1 MEFERRYTAELRAEG
16 RRLTGVVMKYGDV
29 SPSHRE
35 RFEPGALRMAESIH
49 LDWNHDPERAVA
61 WFPGGGLAIEN
72 GRDSVT
78 MRAELPPIPAADKA
92 IAEIKAGRAN
102 GLSVEFRAVKERRDG
117 DIRVIE
123 DAILSGIGI
132 VKAPSYGGS
141 RVEARRRSGRTM
153 RATIPAGRSVECRCS
168 GAECK
173 FAKMVKEGM
182 EQAFNSAFR
191 QFEREVVAGFG
202 SYDMPLASA
211 SSGTLRG
218 RILGNGDGEV
228 EIDLPADSVGAATL
242 AAHEA
247 AGVIV
252 RPHIDAAAAES
263 TVEGGTRIYE
273 TMPIRAFLVSATDA
287 REGLASAG
295 AGADTRGAGARQ
307 RAAPAGVAEV
317 AVTLTA
323 AELAEAVGVD
333 ETLGT
338 RLLAV
343 AAALV
348 TRYAPDAP
356 DAVANEAAIR
366 TAGWLAE
373 QPSAAITSE
382 TEGDIRTSYAPTM
395 LSALRHSGAM
405 ALLSAWKIRRAGQI

>member
-1 MEFERRYTAELRAEG
+1 MERRTFGTELRAEG
-16 RRLTGVVMKYGDV
+16 RRLSGVVMKYGDV

-35 RFEPGALRMAESIH
+35 RFEPGALRMAPAVP
-49 LDWNHDPERAVA
+49 LNLFHDPERAIA
-61 WFPGGGLAIEN
+61 WMPGGGLTLAN
-72 GRDSVT
+72 GRDALT
-78 MRAELPPIPAADKA
+78 MRAELPPIPAAERALD
-92 IAEIKAGRAN
+92 EIKAGRVG

-153 RATIPAGRSVECRCS
+153 RARIPADRSVECRCS

-173 FAKMVKEGM
+173 FARMAAEGM
-182 EQAFNSAFR
+182 QEAFDKAFR
-191 QFEREVVAGFG
+191 QFENEVIAGFG

-218 RILGNGDGEV
+218 RILGNGDGEI

-252 RPHIDAAAAES
+252 RPHIDAAGAVS
-263 TVEGGTRIYE
+263 TVEGETRVYQ

-287 REGLASAG
+287 REGWPAPALVPTAEELASAD
-295 AGADTRGAGARQ
+295 APRQ
-307 RAAPAGVAEV
+307 RRAW
-317 AVTLTA
+317 
-323 AELAEAVGVD
+323 
-333 ETLGT
+333 
-338 RLLAV
+338 R
-343 AAALV
+343 
-348 TRYAPDAP
+348 
-356 DAVANEAAIR
+356 
-366 TAGWLAE
+366 WL
-373 QPSAAITSE
+373 
-382 TEGDIRTSYAPTM
+382 
-395 LSALRHSGAM
+395 
-405 ALLSAWKIRRAGQI
+405 

>member
-1 MEFERRYTAELRAEG
+1 MEFERRLSGLELRAEG
-16 RRLTGVVMKYGDV
+16 RKLTGTVMKYGDV
-29 SPSHRE
+29 SASHRE
-35 RFEPGALRMAESIH
+35 CFEPGALRMADSVH
-49 LDWNHDPERAVA
+49 LDLHHDVERAIA
-61 WFPGGGLAIEN
+61 WHPGGGLALAN
-72 GRDSVT
+72 SRDVLT
-78 MRAELPPIPAADKA
+78 MRAELPPIPAADRA
-92 IAEIKAGRAN
+92 LAEIKAGRVD

-123 DAILSGIGI
+123 DAVLSGIGI
-132 VKAPSYGGS
+132 VRAPSYDGS

-153 RATIPAGRSVECRCS
+153 RARIPAGRSVECRCS

-182 EQAFNSAFR
+182 EQAFANSKAGHSGVQFG

-263 TVEGGTRIYE
+263 TVEGGTRVYQ

-287 REGLASAG
+287 REGWPAPVLTATPEELASA
-295 AGADTRGAGARQ
+295 D
-307 RAAPAGVAEV
+307 AA
-317 AVTLTA
+317 
-323 AELAEAVGVD
+323 
-333 ETLGT
+333 
-338 RLLAV
+338 
-343 AAALV
+343 
-348 TRYAPDAP
+348 
-356 DAVANEAAIR
+356 
-366 TAGWLAE
+366 
-373 QPSAAITSE
+373 
-382 TEGDIRTSYAPTM
+382 
-395 LSALRHSGAM
+395 
-405 ALLSAWKIRRAGQI
+405 

>member
-1 MEFERRYTAELRAEG
+1 MEFERRVSGIELRAEG
-16 RRLTGVVMKYGDV
+16 RRLSGVVMKYGDI

-35 RFEPGALRMAESIH
+35 RFEPGALRLADSVH
-49 LDWNHDPERAVA
+49 LDLHHDPERAVA
-61 WFPGGGLAIEN
+61 WHPGGGLALAN
-72 GRDSVT
+72 SRDVLT
-78 MRAELPPIPAADKA
+78 MRAELPPIPAADRA
-92 IAEIKAGRAN
+92 LAEIKAGRVD

-117 DIRVIE
+117 DIRVIA
-123 DAILSGIGI
+123 DAVLAGIAI

-173 FAKMVKEGM
+173 FAKMAAEGM
-182 EQAFNSAFR
+182 QEAFNSAFQ
-191 QFEREVVAGFG
+191 QFEREVIAGFG

-252 RPHIDAAAAES
+252 RPHIDSAAAES
-263 TVEGGTRIYE
+263 TVEGGTRVYQ

-287 REGLASAG
+287 RSGWPSPTLVATPEELAHAG
-295 AGADTRGAGARQ
+295 APRSRRLAR
-307 RAAPAGVAEV
+307 
-317 AVTLTA
+317 
-323 AELAEAVGVD
+323 
-333 ETLGT
+333 
-338 RLLAV
+338 
-343 AAALV
+343 
-348 TRYAPDAP
+348 
-356 DAVANEAAIR
+356 
-366 TAGWLAE
+366 WL
-373 QPSAAITSE
+373 
-382 TEGDIRTSYAPTM
+382 
-395 LSALRHSGAM
+395 
-405 ALLSAWKIRRAGQI
+405 

>member
-1 MEFERRYTAELRAEG
+1 MAGVERRAALGEIRAEG
-16 RRLTGVVMKYGDV
+16 RRLSGIVMKYGDV

-35 RFEPGALRMAESIH
+35 RFEPGALRMAESVH
-49 LDWNHDPERAVA
+49 LDLHHDPERAVA

-102 GLSVEFRAVKERRDG
+102 GLSVEFHAVRERRDG
-117 DIRVIE
+117 DIRVIQ

-153 RATIPAGRSVECRCS
+153 RATIPAGRSLECRCS

-173 FAKMVKEGM
+173 FARMAAEGM
-182 EQAFNSAFR
+182 QEAFDKAFR

-252 RPHIDAAAAES
+252 RPHIDAAGAVS
-263 TVEGGTRIYE
+263 TVEGETRVYQ

-287 REGLASAG
+287 REGWPAPELVATPDELARASA
-295 AGADTRGAGARQ
+295 
-307 RAAPAGVAEV
+307 P
-317 AVTLTA
+317 
-323 AELAEAVGVD
+323 
-333 ETLGT
+333 
-338 RLLAV
+338 RLRKRRL
-343 AAALV
+343 
-348 TRYAPDAP
+348 
-356 DAVANEAAIR
+356 
-366 TAGWLAE
+366 WL
-373 QPSAAITSE
+373 
-382 TEGDIRTSYAPTM
+382 
-395 LSALRHSGAM
+395 
-405 ALLSAWKIRRAGQI
+405 

>member
-1 MEFERRYTAELRAEG
+1 MEFERRTTGLELRAAG
-16 RRLTGVVMKYGDV
+16 RKLSGTVMRYGDI
-29 SPSHRE
+29 SASHRE
-35 RFEPGALRMAESIH
+35 RFEPGSLRIAESVH
-49 LDWNHDPERAVA
+49 LDLHHDPERAIA
-61 WFPGGGLAIEN
+61 WHPGGGLTLAN
-72 GRDSVT
+72 SRDMLT

-102 GLSVEFRAVKERRDG
+102 GLSVEFRAVKESRIDG
-117 DIRVIE
+117 IRVIE

-132 VKAPSYGGS
+132 VKSPSYDGA

-173 FAKMVKEGM
+173 FAKMAKEGM
-182 EQAFNSAFR
+182 EQAFDRAFK
-191 QFEREVVAGFG
+191 QFEREVIAGFG

-287 REGLASAG
+287 REGWPAPVLVPTPEELAHASAP
-295 AGADTRGAGARQ
+295 RQ
-307 RAAPAGVAEV
+307 RGLP
-317 AVTLTA
+317 
-323 AELAEAVGVD
+323 
-333 ETLGT
+333 
-338 RLLAV
+338 R
-343 AAALV
+343 
-348 TRYAPDAP
+348 
-356 DAVANEAAIR
+356 
-366 TAGWLAE
+366 WL
-373 QPSAAITSE
+373 
-382 TEGDIRTSYAPTM
+382 
-395 LSALRHSGAM
+395 
-405 ALLSAWKIRRAGQI
+405 

>member
-1 MEFERRYTAELRAEG
+1 MEIERRSALGEIRIEG
-16 RRLTGVVMKYGDV
+16 RKLTGVVLRYGDV
-29 SPSHRE
+29 SSTHRE
-35 RFEPGALRMAESIH
+35 RFEPGSLRMAESVH
-49 LDWNHDPERAVA
+49 LDLHHDVERVIA
-61 WFPGGGLAIEN
+61 WAPGGGLALAN
-72 GRDSVT
+72 GRDALR
-78 MRAELPPIPAADKA
+78 MAADLPPIPAADRA
-92 IAEIKAGRAN
+92 LAEIKAGRVG
-102 GLSVEFRAVKERRDG
+102 GLSVEFRAVKESRID

-123 DAILSGIGI
+123 DAVLSGIGI
-132 VKAPSYGGS
+132 VRAPSYDGS

-153 RATIPAGRSVECRCS
+153 RARIPAGRSVECRCS

-263 TVEGGTRIYE
+263 TVEGGTRVYQ

-287 REGLASAG
+287 REGWPAPVLTATPEELASAD
-295 AGADTRGAGARQ
+295 AARS
-307 RAAPAGVAEV
+307 RRPP
-317 AVTLTA
+317 
-323 AELAEAVGVD
+323 
-333 ETLGT
+333 
-338 RLLAV
+338 R
-343 AAALV
+343 
-348 TRYAPDAP
+348 
-356 DAVANEAAIR
+356 
-366 TAGWLAE
+366 WL
-373 QPSAAITSE
+373 
-382 TEGDIRTSYAPTM
+382 
-395 LSALRHSGAM
+395 
-405 ALLSAWKIRRAGQI
+405 

>member
-1 MEFERRYTAELRAEG
+1 MEFERRTTGLELRAEG
-16 RRLTGVVMKYGDV
+16 RRLTGTVMRYGDV
-29 SPSHRE
+29 SASHRE
-35 RFEPGALRMAESIH
+35 RFEPGSLRIADSVH
-49 LDWNHDPERAVA
+49 LDLHHDVERAVA
-61 WFPGGGLAIEN
+61 WFPGGGLTLDN
-72 GRDSVT
+72 GPAALK
-78 MRAELPPIPAADKA
+78 MRATLPPLPAADRA
-92 IAEIKAGRAN
+92 LAEIKAGRVG
-102 GLSVEFRAVKERRDG
+102 GLSCEFRAVRERQDAG
-117 DIRVIE
+117 IRVIE
-123 DAILSGIGI
+123 DAVLTGIGI

-252 RPHIDAAAAES
+252 RPHIDSAGAVS
-263 TVEGGTRIYE
+263 TVEGETRVYQ

-287 REGLASAG
+287 REGWPAPVLVPTPEELASAS
-295 AGADTRGAGARQ
+295 APRQ
-307 RAAPAGVAEV
+307 RGLP
-317 AVTLTA
+317 
-323 AELAEAVGVD
+323 
-333 ETLGT
+333 
-338 RLLAV
+338 R
-343 AAALV
+343 
-348 TRYAPDAP
+348 
-356 DAVANEAAIR
+356 
-366 TAGWLAE
+366 WL
-373 QPSAAITSE
+373 
-382 TEGDIRTSYAPTM
+382 
-395 LSALRHSGAM
+395 
-405 ALLSAWKIRRAGQI
+405 